1 MYLMEKVVPIAP
13 YAEERVIQV
22 IPPRVVKYSFDQFAN
37 SPAFDQI
44 AVAAS

>member
-44 AVAAS
+44 AVRAG

>member
-13 YAEERVIQV
+13 YAEENVVQV
-22 IPPRVVKYSFDQFAN
+22 LPPRVASYSFDQFAN

-44 AVAAS
+44 AVRPS